1 MEGVFPLLFKTL
13 AYQITFYPLI
23 NLAYFQ
29 RSQLPVTRFLF
40 DLLQFTSD
48 RLKGV
53 PVIQKVEVAGQP
65 FFVSLYTYVAEQLGS
80 VLKHKGHRGAGS
92 SLPVDVIV
100 VV

>member
-1 MEGVFPLLFKTL
+1 VEGVFPLLFKTL

-29 RSQLPVTRFLF
+29 RSHLPVTRFLF

-53 PVIQKVEVAGQP
+53 TVVQRVELTGEP
-65 FFVSLYTYVAEQLGS
+65 FFVSLYSFVAEQLSS
-80 VLKHKGHRGAGS
+80 VLKHQGHRGAGS
-92 SLPVDVIV
+92 ELPVDVIV